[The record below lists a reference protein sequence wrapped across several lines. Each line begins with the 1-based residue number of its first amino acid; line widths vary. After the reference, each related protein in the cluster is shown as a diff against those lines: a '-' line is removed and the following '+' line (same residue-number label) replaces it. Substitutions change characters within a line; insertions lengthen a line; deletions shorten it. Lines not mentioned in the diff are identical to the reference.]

1 MNRYNPD
8 KKSQGMFKKAETAA
22 ERKKR
27 EKAEVSMVLV
37 Y

>member
-8 KKSQGMFKKAETAA
+8 KKSQGLFKKPETQA

-27 EKAEVSMVLV
+27 EKAEVRMMPVH
-37 Y
+37 